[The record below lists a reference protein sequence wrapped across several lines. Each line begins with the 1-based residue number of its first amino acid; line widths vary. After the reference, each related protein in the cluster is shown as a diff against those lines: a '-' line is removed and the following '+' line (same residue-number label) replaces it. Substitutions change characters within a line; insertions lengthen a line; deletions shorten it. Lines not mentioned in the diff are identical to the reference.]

1 MVKNEII
8 LANAERFYVL
18 DRMTVKE
25 VAEQIGVNERT
36 VRRWKKEHNWDV
48 KKDQYYSTT
57 SLFHK
62 EMYNFARKLMNSI
75 EYDMDNGNEI
85 NSSRLYTFTKMLPLI
100 TKIKDYE
107 ENVKNDN
114 KANNPEGITPD
125 FVKLI
130 ETEILGMKP
139 SEE

>member
-62 EMYNFARKLMNSI
+62 EM
-75 EYDMDNGNEI
+75 
-85 NSSRLYTFTKMLPLI
+85 
-100 TKIKDYE
+100 
-107 ENVKNDN
+107 
-114 KANNPEGITPD
+114 
-125 FVKLI
+125 
-130 ETEILGMKP
+130 
-139 SEE
+139 

>member
-48 KKDQYYSTT
+48 
-57 SLFHK
+57 
-62 EMYNFARKLMNSI
+62 
-75 EYDMDNGNEI
+75 
-85 NSSRLYTFTKMLPLI
+85 
-100 TKIKDYE
+100 
-107 ENVKNDN
+107 
-114 KANNPEGITPD
+114 
-125 FVKLI
+125 
-130 ETEILGMKP
+130 
-139 SEE
+139 SE